1 MMLVVG
7 TVIQTFMLEYGIS
20 EEKVALFTSVMQIAQ
35 VISIIC
41 ASAFADKFKNII
53 KITAWVQFLP
63 VILSC
68 LLLFFSI
75 KTGIAPDLTF
85 RIIFAVSIIAN
96 IFIGLDSVFGYKL
109 PYHIFDIAD
118 YGTVT
123 NISGVLNGILGASF
137 SSILVYFTARYSYF
151 SSMRAFFFAGII
163 FFTGAFASALSYKQ
177 VPFSHSDTKKIK
189 TNILKY
195 KPFTVFIIP
204 NLLRGLCYG
213 VSTVP
218 TVIGYHYGIIDSSTA
233 SIIVLLTQIS
243 GITGCFIYSQ
253 ISRRSKGKD
262 GIVLLLSSIGTAI
275 FLPLML
281 VGRSPV
287 VFLISYFLMS
297 FAITFVN
304 YAVPI
309 IVVNIVDYNY
319 AGQYSAWRMMLH
331 TLGSAIG
338 SGVIIRILNA
348 LGGIP
353 ALIIAGGCQL
363 ISGIVY
369 YVYLKKL
376 RSSDTFQN
384 RS

>member
-1 MMLVVG
+1 MMMIAG

-20 EEKVALFTSVMQIAQ
+20 GEKVALFSSAMQIAQ

-41 ASAFADKFKNII
+41 TSVFADKFRSII
-53 KITAWVQFLP
+53 RITAWVQFLP
-63 VILSC
+63 VILSAI
-68 LLLFFSI
+68 LLFFSI
-75 KTGIAPDLTF
+75 KTGISPTVTF
-85 RIIFAVSIIAN
+85 RIIFTGSIVAN
-96 IFIGLDSVFGYKL
+96 IFIGMDSVFGYKL

-123 NISGVLNGILGASF
+123 NISGVLNGILGAFF
-137 SSILVYFTARYSYF
+137 SSVLVYFTAKYSYF

-177 VPFSHSDTKKIK
+177 IPFEHSEAKKEK
-189 TNILKY
+189 TNLLKY
-195 KPFTVFIIP
+195 KPFTVLIIP

-253 ISRRSKGKD
+253 ISRRKRGKD
-262 GIVLLLSSIGTAI
+262 RLILLISSIATAI
-275 FLPLML
+275 FMPLML
-281 VGRSPV
+281 VGRSTPM
-287 VFLISYFLMS
+287 FLISFFLLS
-297 FAITFVN
+297 FAINFVN
-304 YAVPI
+304 YGVPI
-309 IVVNIVDYNY
+309 IVVNIVDYEY

-331 TLGSAIG
+331 TLGTAIG
-338 SGVIIRILNA
+338 SGIIIKMFDA
-348 LGGIP
+348 IGGLP
-353 ALIIAGGCQL
+353 TLIVAGLCQL
-363 ISGIVY
+363 VSGIVY

-376 RSSDTFQN
+376 RSSDTLQN

>member
-20 EEKVALFTSVMQIAQ
+20 AENVALFTSVMQIAQ

-41 ASAFADKFKNII
+41 TSAFADKFKNII
-53 KITAWVQFLP
+53 KITAWVQYLP
-63 VILSC
+63 VLLSAV
-68 LLLFFSI
+68 LLFFSI
-75 KTGIAPDLTF
+75 KTGMAPDVTF

-96 IFIGLDSVFGYKL
+96 VFIGLDSVFGYKL

-151 SSMRAFFFAGII
+151 NTMRAFFFAGIV
-163 FFTGAFASALSYKQ
+163 FFTGAFAAALSYKQ
-177 VPFSHSDTKKIK
+177 IPFEHNETKKEK
-189 TNILKY
+189 TNLLNY
-195 KPFTVFIIP
+195 KPFTVLIIP

-213 VSTVP
+213 IATVP
-218 TVIGYHYGIIDSSTA
+218 TVIGYHYGILDASTA

-253 ISRRSKGKD
+253 ISRRSSGKD
-262 GIVLLLSSIGTAI
+262 GLVLLLSSIGTAI
-275 FLPLML
+275 FMPMML
-281 VGRSPV
+281 VGKSSAI
-287 VFLISYFLMS
+287 FLAFYFLLS
-297 FAITFVN
+297 FAINFVN
-304 YAVPI
+304 YGVPI
-309 IVVNIVDYNY
+309 IVVNIVDYEY

-331 TLGSAIG
+331 TLGTAIG
-338 SGVIIRILNA
+338 SGVVIKMFNA
-348 LGGIP
+348 IGGLST
-353 ALIIAGGCQL
+353 LIIAGACQL

-369 YVYLKKL
+369 YIYLKKL
-376 RSSDTFQN
+376 SKSKIC
-384 RS
+384 